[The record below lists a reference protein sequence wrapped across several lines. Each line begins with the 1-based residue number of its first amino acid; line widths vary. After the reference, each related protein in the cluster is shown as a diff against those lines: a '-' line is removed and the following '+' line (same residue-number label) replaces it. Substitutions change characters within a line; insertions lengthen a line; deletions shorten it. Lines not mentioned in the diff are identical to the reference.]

1 MDDSHFKVRPFD
13 RIFETV
19 PDKAVHCSG
28 RIENEAFVF
37 QVGAADHP
45 IKAVEVG
52 SDKWGD
58 YAIIGATE
66 QTLEAGFLLVVEA
79 EPEFLEPGAG
89 IGCSISIKR
98 PSDDVVAMREELRD
112 VGIDPSAA
120 HIMAPPSAM
129 ISVYFT
135 SHGTVNGWG
144 GVGFSLPASE
154 PARPN

>member
-1 MDDSHFKVRPFD
+1 MDNSQFKVRPFD
-13 RIFETV
+13 RVFETV

-37 QVGAADHP
+37 QVGAAHHS
-45 IKAVEVG
+45 IKAVEIG
-52 SDKWGD
+52 SDKWG
-58 YAIIGATE
+58 AFALIRATE
-66 QTLEAGFLLVVEA
+66 QPLEAGFVLVVEP

-98 PSDDVVAMREELRD
+98 PSDDVAAMREELTD
-112 VGIDPSAA
+112 VGIDPSDA
-120 HIMAPPSAM
+120 HILAPPSAM

-144 GVGFSLPASE
+144 GAGFSLPASE
-154 PARPN
+154 PTQPN